1 MVGPQQLRL
10 SSSPFQQ
17 AQSACDLLEP
27 VDARYGGR

>member
-10 SSSPFQQ
+10 RSSRFQQ
-17 AQSACDLLEP
+17 AQGACDLLEP